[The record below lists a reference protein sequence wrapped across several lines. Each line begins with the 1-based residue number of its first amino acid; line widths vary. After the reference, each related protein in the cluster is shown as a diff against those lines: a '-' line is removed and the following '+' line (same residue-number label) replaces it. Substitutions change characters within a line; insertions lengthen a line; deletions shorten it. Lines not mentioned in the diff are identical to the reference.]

1 MSVRQPPAML
11 GPACRVR
18 TRDACPACRV
28 RTRDACP
35 ACRVRTRDACRAG
48 RVRPAEAWPASR
60 IRTPVQQLR
69 AARAGSPWEEVEK
82 ALRLGDR
89 GRVPRPAQTGVTA
102 AIRVVRGLCLRL
114 KPHDSLAF
122 SLRNPSPRRP
132 SACPEPCNF
141 AGTMR
146 THRLQVVK
154 TTRRERS
161 NDALSTRILRGR

>member
-1 MSVRQPPAML
+1 MSVRQLPAAAGSAL
-11 GPACRVR
+11 RVR
-18 TRDACPACRV
+18 AHDASYALRVRAHDACYASRVRAHDACPASPV
-28 RTRDACP
+28 RTP
-35 ACRVRTRDACRAG
+35 A
-48 RVRPAEAWPASR
+48 
-60 IRTPVQQLR
+60 QQLR
-69 AARAGSPWEEVEK
+69 GARAGSPWEEVEK

-161 NDALSTRILRGR
+161 NDPLSTRILRGR